1 LAALD
6 MARPLL
12 LDGGM
17 GRELR
22 ARGVP
27 LLDTIWSANGLVA
40 APDVVRQIHSDYI
53 QAGADVITT
62 NTYGLIRID
71 LANEG
76 IEDRFAELNVLA
88 CMLAREAREA
98 SERPVMIAGSLPPLR
113 GSYRPDLVGPLE
125 EIRPL
130 YDEQAKLLAVHV
142 DLLLCETMSS
152 GAEALAAASAAAETG
167 LPVWVSFTLADSG
180 LGELRSGE
188 SVADVLDQL
197 RDLPIEGVLAN
208 CCTPESIGAAM
219 PEMVRSGKP
228 FTGGY
233 ANTFQP
239 VPEEWT
245 LESDGLLPTRD
256 DLDAEAYAAHARAWL
271 EAGATVAGGCC
282 GTGPRHIARLRRL
295 LDEST
300 FATKGL

>member
-1 LAALD
+1 MAASVSG
-6 MARPLL
+6 RPLL

-22 ARGVP
+22 ARGAP

-40 APDVVRQIHSDYI
+40 APDVVKQIHIDYI
-53 QAGADVITT
+53 DAGADVITT

-88 CMLAREAREA
+88 CMLAREARET
-98 SERPVMIAGSLPPLR
+98 SERPVLIAGSLPPLR
-113 GSYRPDLVGPLE
+113 GSYRPDLVGPWD

-130 YDEQAKLLAVHV
+130 YDEQAGLLAAHV

-152 GAEALAAASAAAETG
+152 GAEALAAASAAADTG

-180 LGELRSGE
+180 RGELRSGE

-197 RDLPIEGVLAN
+197 RDLPIDGVLAN
-208 CCTPESIGAAM
+208 CCTPESISAAM

-228 FTGGY
+228 FAGGY

-239 VPEEWT
+239 VPEDWT
-245 LESDGLLPTRD
+245 LEGDGLLPTRD
-256 DLDAEAYAAHARAWL
+256 DLDAEAYAIHARTWL
-271 EAGATVAGGCC
+271 AAGATVVGGCC
-282 GTGPRHIARLRRL
+282 GTGPRHIACLRHL
-295 LDEST
+295 LDDMT
-300 FATKGL
+300 IVT